1 MAYEPK
7 RPGCGQAS
15 VGVPITTGNLAGEMA
30 GPSTESKLASIDEA
44 IDRLNSLLAELG
56 ARIAPALLPVQS
68 SGNTPAMP
76 IDNGHNSP
84 LNDRLRVLEHRIG
97 CAGDEVRLLI
107 GRCCL

>member
-15 VGVPITTGNLAGEMA
+15 VGVPITTGNLTGEMA

-56 ARIAPALLPVQS
+56 ARISPALLPVQA
-68 SGNTPAMP
+68 NPNPPAVP
-76 IDNGHNSP
+76 VDNGHNSP
-84 LNDRLRVLEHRIG
+84 LNDRLRVLEHRIVW
-97 CAGDEVRLLI
+97 AGDEVRLLTS
-107 GRCCL
+107 RCCL